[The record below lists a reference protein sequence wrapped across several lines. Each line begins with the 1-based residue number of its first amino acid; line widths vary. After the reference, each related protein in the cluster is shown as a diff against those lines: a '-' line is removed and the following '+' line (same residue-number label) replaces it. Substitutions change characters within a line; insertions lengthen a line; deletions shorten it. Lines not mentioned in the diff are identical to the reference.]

1 MCSCP
6 CNSCFILPLFKHYF
20 AVLLF
25 SWTQGTRFSTFEKP
39 CVMFHGWLTGYF
51 LSAELLIVEGSCH
64 RSVLNVSLEHCQ
76 LRFRAL
82 WCPTHRWKNFSL
94 NSVPVVWQAIILVI
108 LGKNIPKMLVS
119 MCFNTADLKS
129 FINGLNGERDPQM
142 SETSRKDHI
151 PKSDPSEVQLF
162 DTLGWEKCEEWLL
175 KTKSVKS
182 VRWKWMEWT
191 PKKHFISKDIYIFV
205 DVYVLLSTDSSYFFV
220 L

>member
-1 MCSCP
+1 MSMCSCP

-82 WCPTHRWKNFSL
+82 WCPTHRWKNLWIQLELCVCGMAGYLFGYF
-94 NSVPVVWQAIILVI
+94 
-108 LGKNIPKMLVS
+108 GKEHTKNACVDA
-119 MCFNTADLKS
+119 F
-129 FINGLNGERDPQM
+129 QY
-142 SETSRKDHI
+142 SR
-151 PKSDPSEVQLF
+151 P
-162 DTLGWEKCEEWLL
+162 
-175 KTKSVKS
+175 
-182 VRWKWMEWT
+182 
-191 PKKHFISKDIYIFV
+191 
-205 DVYVLLSTDSSYFFV
+205 
-220 L
+220 